1 MGNKIIHTWNSSL
14 FKWTKSDFFESL
26 QYSLP
31 EDNSKYIKN
40 SFSFELP
47 ESISIDRILK
57 YYKIDNFNW
66 TTTYI
71 FPWKYWF
78 IIEWDDCFIDH
89 LSENDSIDFSK
100 YEDLEQL
107 VLSNL
112 IKFGCI
118 VLKED
123 VKIDTWSSAN
133 WLFKKKTLFYLSL
146 TNRCNLWCPFC
157 VANANSSTV
166 IDSTSDML
174 KIIDN
179 IEDYLASVKD
189 DWVIYKIWITWW
201 EPFIRTDILEILERI
216 KTHDNVEYNITT
228 NWTLLNAKHL
238 EIIKKNNINLIF
250 SLDGA
255 TSDEHDKF
263 RWAWNFDKTISTIN
277 KVNSYWIPF
286 FVNSFLYEW
295 NVNSVKDRIILFDSL
310 WCRWINF
317 LNSFWRWRDSNFFYK
332 EADEDILFD
341 TIYNY
346 LIAYPWKEYLFNNI
360 SLFYSIFLRVLSW
373 AKLNHSWSWFAEP
386 MMVWSD
392 WEVYITPSLYK
403 NKDYYMWNL
412 LDESLANIL
421 KNENIHVKEV
431 RARDIDNIESDD
443 EDFNAMKYFFWWEN
457 ISENVIFWKKL
468 HPSYTN
474 RIKTIKKVFRIL
486 SENPDFWEKLL
497 SSK

>member
-1 MGNKIIHTWNSSL
+1 MGNKIIHTWNSTL

-40 SFSFELP
+40 SFAFQLP
-47 ESISIDRILK
+47 WPLNISSILK
-57 YYKIDNFNW
+57 YYKIDNHNW

-78 IIEWDDCFIDH
+78 IIEWDDCFLDH
-89 LSENDSIDFSK
+89 LVENDFIDFSL
-100 YEDLEQL
+100 YDDLEQK
-107 VLSNL
+107 VIKHL
-112 IKFGCI
+112 IQFGCI
-118 VLKED
+118 VLKEN
-123 VKIDTWSSAN
+123 VSIDTWNSAN

-157 VANANSSTV
+157 VANANSSSLV
-166 IDSTSDML
+166 DSTSDML
-174 KIIDN
+174 RIIDN
-179 IEDYLASVKD
+179 IEDYLSSVQD
-189 DWVIYKIWITWW
+189 DWAIYKIWITWW
-201 EPFIRTDILEILERI
+201 EPFIRPDILQILERI

-228 NWTLLNAKHL
+228 NWTLLNDKHL
-238 EIIKKNNINLIF
+238 DIIKKNNINLIF

-255 TSDEHDKF
+255 TSDEHNHF
-263 RWAWNFDKTISTIN
+263 RWPWNFEKTLHTIDNVN
-277 KVNSYWIPF
+277 KINIPF
-286 FVNSFLYEW
+286 FINSFLYEG
-295 NVNSVKDRIILFDSL
+295 NLHTVKDRIILFDKL

-317 LNSFWRWRDSNFFYK
+317 LNSFWRWRDSKFFYK

-341 TIYNY
+341 TIYKF
-346 LIAYPWKEYLFNNI
+346 LKDKPWKEYLFNNI
-360 SLFYSIFLRVLSW
+360 SLFYSIFLRILSW

-412 LDESLANIL
+412 LNESLANVL

-431 RARDIDNIESDD
+431 KGRDIDNI
-443 EDFNAMKYFFWWEN
+443 KYFFWWEN
-457 ISENVIFWKKL
+457 ISENIIFWKKL
-468 HPSYTN
+468 HPSYIN
-474 RIKTIKKVFRIL
+474 RIKTIKKAFKIL
-486 SENPDFWEKLL
+486 SSDPDFWEKILTGI
-497 SSK
+497 